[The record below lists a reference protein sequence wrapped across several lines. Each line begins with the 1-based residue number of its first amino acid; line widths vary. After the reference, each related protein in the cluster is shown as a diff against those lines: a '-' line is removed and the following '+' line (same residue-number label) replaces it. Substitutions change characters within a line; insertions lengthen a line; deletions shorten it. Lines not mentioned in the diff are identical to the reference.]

1 MSALMLILRTISG
14 RALGK
19 LKTGKVFNEF
29 LVMCGRPNVCEGPE
43 DDA

>member
-1 MSALMLILRTISG
+1 VKQRWK
-14 RALGK
+14 K

-29 LVMCGRPNVCEGPE
+29 LVMCGIPDVFEAPE